1 MILRGYE
8 LRMNDLFH
16 FFFSTS
22 GREDIAS
29 MLLTDKRNLNAYS
42 PLKVS

>member
-16 FFFSTS
+16 FFSTS